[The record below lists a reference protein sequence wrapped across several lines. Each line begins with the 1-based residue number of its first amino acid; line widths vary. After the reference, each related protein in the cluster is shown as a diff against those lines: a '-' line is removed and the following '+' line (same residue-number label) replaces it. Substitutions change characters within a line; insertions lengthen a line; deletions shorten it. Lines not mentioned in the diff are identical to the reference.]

1 MLKKMINECN
11 MTISLKSG
19 SPWLIKDG
27 RYEKNTF
34 IKEMNLESR
43 KKEYP
48 DAVFICTDKD
58 EVFNNAIKTKNY
70 NSLNHY
76 IPGTSLRGVFRNHTE
91 KIAKTFLDGKDNYS
105 ICCDPFDK
113 KLSCSNRLEKSK
125 PYTPYKDSCLICKLF
140 GSTASGSR
148 IEVGDAE
155 ITEKEVIIRDG
166 IGIDR
171 VTGAVKSGANF
182 RFQLLEN
189 CKAEVKVR
197 IRNFEL
203 WQLGLL
209 AYVFQDL
216 KDGYISIGFG
226 TTKGYGKVI
235 GETTSVKLM
244 YLGSINPE
252 DEIKDVGAL
261 SSPVDIDKYC
271 FISGNLGK
279 KEYLTPNAGESLSIR
294 KELEITNIP
303 QFMRDIAPEWNKAL
317 EATLA
322 LES

>member
-11 MTISLKSG
+11 MTISLKSD

-27 RYEKNTF
+27 RYEKNAF
-34 IKEMNLESR
+34 VKEMNLESR

-48 DAVFICTDKD
+48 DAVFICTDND
-58 EVFNNAIKTKNY
+58 DVFGNAIKTKNY

-76 IPGTSLRGVFRNHTE
+76 MPGTSLRGVFRSHTE
-91 KIAKTFLDGKDNYS
+91 KIAKTFLDGKDNYT

-125 PYTPYKDSCLICKLF
+125 PLTPYKDSCLVCKLF

-148 IEVGDAE
+148 IEIGDAE
-155 ITEKEVIIRDG
+155 ITEKKVIIRDG

-216 KDGYISIGFG
+216 MDGYISVGFG
-226 TTKGYGKVI
+226 TTKGYGKTL
-235 GETTSVKLM
+235 GERISIKLT
-244 YLGSINPE
+244 YLGNINPAG
-252 DEIKDVGAL
+252 EIKDVGAL
-261 SSPVDIDKYC
+261 SSPIDIDKYC
-271 FISGNLGK
+271 FIPGNLGK
-279 KEYLTPNAGESLSIR
+279 KEYLNPLADENLSIR
-294 KELEITNIP
+294 KDYEITDVP
-303 QFMRDIAPEWNKAL
+303 QFIKDVAPEWNKAL
-317 EATLA
+317 ESALT